1 MEFVMKKIL
10 ILCLTVTTTS
20 CFSGAKD
27 DSESLDVQPIEK
39 PVGEKQLSYSDLT
52 KPESQSLPA
61 DAVTNW
67 QSFFKPP
74 PSSNERSLLELKLKK
89 WTDTGTAQN
98 LVERGRNESAV
109 SQFAAAELSFR
120 RALRLDDDNH
130 EALLELASLYLKK
143 NEVPTAFDLLS
154 QVREVITTS
163 ENITKTFVFKY
174 RYVLALAHL
183 SRGEKDSGH
192 KILSDLIGESKEFAP
207 AYIALASSYIELGRS
222 KVAEFVL
229 KRAVDRIKS
238 DASVFNLMGYIK
250 QRERQMEE
258 ARRWYDKALA
268 VNPNYSPALI
278 NRGNLF
284 AQQFELGMAEKDL
297 LSALASDPVNSDAMV
312 SLGIVQKRQG
322 NLAGARASLTKAV
335 DIEPNNAYAR
345 FNLGVLMA
353 KDFKQPTDALRLFNE
368 VLQTTNASAELTT
381 LARNYMADLQRGQTA
396 SD

>member
-1 MEFVMKKIL
+1 MKKLLTLLL
-10 ILCLTVTTTS
+10 ISPVAG
-20 CFSGAKD
+20 CFSGTKND
-27 DSESLDVQPIEK
+27 PESLDVKPIEK
-39 PVGEKQLSYSDLT
+39 PTDEKKLSYSDLT
-52 KPESQSLPA
+52 KTESLTYPA

-74 PSSNERSLLELKLKK
+74 PSSQERSLLEQKLNK
-89 WTDTGTAQN
+89 WTDTDTAKGLLEKGQ
-98 LVERGRNESAV
+98 NESAIN
-109 SQFAAAELSFR
+109 QYAAAELSFR
-120 RALRLDDDNH
+120 RALRLDSDNH

-143 NEVPTAFDLLS
+143 SEIPTAFDLLS

-163 ENITKTFVFKY
+163 ENITKTFIFKY

-192 KILSDLIGESKEFAP
+192 KILSNLIGESKNFAP
-207 AYIALASSYIELGRS
+207 AYVALASSYIELNRP

-229 KRAVDRIKS
+229 KRAVDRIKN

-250 QRERQMEE
+250 QRDRQFEE
-258 ARRWYDKALA
+258 ARRWYDKSLA
-268 VNPNYSPALI
+268 ASPTYSPALV
-278 NRGNLF
+278 NRGNLY
-284 AQQFELGMAEKDL
+284 AQQFELALAEKDL
-297 LSALASDPVNSDAMV
+297 LAALASDPVNSDAMV

-322 NLAGARASLTKAV
+322 NLAGARSSLTRAV
-335 DIEPNNAYAR
+335 DIDPNNAYAR

-368 VLQTTNASAELTT
+368 VLQTANASDELTA

-396 SD
+396 SDRK